1 MNIAGVHT
9 TKPRTQR
16 YVDAFVQGTPGTFK
30 IYHWRDLKNLPNEIL
45 VMYGILAG
53 SGEVYNWCAK
63 ENKDFYFMD
72 HGYFTNAHDY
82 PHWLRITKNA
92 HCQTKMYN
100 KPTDRYEKYFKQ
112 DIKPWNKSGSKILV
126 LPPTNA
132 IANFFNATN
141 WLDNTLKVLKENTDR
156 EIVVRNKPYNPGIAK
171 DHVGATIK
179 IDIPTDK
186 KLGKIDW
193 NEYYAMV
200 TFNSNTLVESFA
212 NGVPVFCNSST
223 CSATPIAETDFTKIE
238 TPVYGDRVGL
248 FSSLAYNNYS
258 MEEMANG
265 TAWELLNNLV

>member
-1 MNIAGVHT
+1 MLCVRTMRPFTEKIISAWAKGCDGDIIPPIKDYQGMRKSTYAFLGVL
-9 TKPRTQR
+9 R
-16 YVDAFVQGTPGTFK
+16 
-30 IYHWRDLKNLPNEIL
+30 
-45 VMYGILAG
+45 G
-53 SGEVYNWCAK
+53 SGDMLKRCMAK
-63 ENKDFYFMD
+63 GYDYYFID
-72 HGYFTNAHDY
+72 HAYFLGGHDRNPAWY
-82 PHWLRITKNA
+82 RATKNGHVA
-92 HCQTKMYN
+92 HILKDR
-100 KPTDRYEKYFKQ
+100 PSDRYEKYFKQ

-132 IANFFNATN
+132 IANFFNAN
-141 WLDNTLKVLKENTDR
+141 DWLDNTLKVLKENTDR

>member
-1 MNIAGVHT
+1 M
-9 TKPRTQR
+9 
-16 YVDAFVQGTPGTFK
+16 
-30 IYHWRDLKNLPNEIL
+30 
-45 VMYGILAG
+45 
-53 SGEVYNWCAK
+53 
-63 ENKDFYFMD
+63 
-72 HGYFTNAHDY
+72 
-82 PHWLRITKNA
+82 
-92 HCQTKMYN
+92 
-100 KPTDRYEKYFKQ
+100 
-112 DIKPWNKSGSKILV
+112 

-132 IANFFNATN
+132 IANFFNATD

-193 NEYYAMV
+193 KEYYAMV